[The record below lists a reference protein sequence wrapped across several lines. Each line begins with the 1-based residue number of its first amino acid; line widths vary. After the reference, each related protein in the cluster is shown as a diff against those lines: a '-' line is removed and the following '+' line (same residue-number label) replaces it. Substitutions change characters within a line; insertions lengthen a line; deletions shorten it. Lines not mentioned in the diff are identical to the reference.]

1 MRVFFLG
8 VAAGLQLDG
17 GRGNRSMLVHP
28 SRETA
33 GHADYYRWATQV
45 KASWERLLGSA
56 REDPDREN
64 LLHEFEESYE
74 DLQRTVPDLPR
85 FESLAELLERSI
97 RRTVTMEVNAARGR
111 TPSPNW
117 QSAYAHLLVGGQAMD
132 RGFTV
137 EGLTVTYMPRGIGV
151 GNADTL
157 QQRAR
162 FLGYKQGYIG
172 YCRVYL
178 EPNALVAYQ
187 EYVAHEEDLRQ
198 RIAEFAA
205 TGQPLSEWRRA
216 FFLDGALEP
225 TRRAVLDLD
234 YARGRYSNSW
244 FTPDAPHESADAVE
258 ANRAIVQQF
267 LDRLVL
273 HPDDGDPRR
282 TAVQRHRMA
291 EVALE
296 VAYREL
302 LTRFRVTRA
311 EDSQELTGVLL
322 QIGAYLN
329 ENPRALCRVYQ
340 ISPNDVRHR
349 SVDAENRILNLY
361 QGAYPVHPVQDRGT
375 IYRGDQA
382 IRGPQGLTIQIH
394 TLTVRPQNGA
404 ELPQVPTLAIWVP
417 AEMARG
423 WLVQEAPG
431 S

>member
-1 MRVFFLG
+1 
-8 VAAGLQLDG
+8 
-17 GRGNRSMLVHP
+17 
-28 SRETA
+28 
-33 GHADYYRWATQV
+33 
-45 KASWERLLGSA
+45 
-56 REDPDREN
+56 
-64 LLHEFEESYE
+64 
-74 DLQRTVPDLPR
+74 
-85 FESLAELLERSI
+85 
-97 RRTVTMEVNAARGR
+97 MEVNAARGR

-361 QGAYPVHPVQDRGT
+361 QGAYPV